1 MSGTLNDRAPF
12 TGHVNFEDFK
22 LGERF
27 VYGAYEMKREEMT
40 AFAEEFD
47 PEPFHL
53 DGAAAKAMGWD
64 DLIASGPH
72 VCAAWRRMSKDAFS
86 AADAFVSPGWD
97 KIRWRLPVV
106 VGHILTVTS
115 EVIEARP
122 LKSRPNLGYVE
133 FNNEIRNQHGEI
145 TTTLITKWMIHRRTN
160 KQSE

>member
-1 MSGTLNDRAPF
+1 MNDRLNDQTPF
-12 TGHVNFEDFK
+12 VNLVHFEDFAV
-22 LGERF
+22 GDRYA
-27 VYGAYEMKREEMT
+27 YGAHEMRREDML
-40 AFAEEFD
+40 AFAKQFD

-97 KIRWRLPVV
+97 EIRWRLPVV

>member
-1 MSGTLNDRAPF
+1 MIGTLNDRAPF
-12 TGHVNFEDFK
+12 TGHVNFEDFS

-27 VYGAYEMKREEMT
+27 VYGAYEMRRDEMT
-40 AFAEEFD
+40 AFAEQFD

-72 VCAAWRRMSKDAFS
+72 VCAAWRRMSKDAFGE
-86 AADAFVSPGWD
+86 ADAFVSPGWD
-97 KIRWRLPVV
+97 EIRWRLPVV
-106 VGHILTVTS
+106 VGNVLTVTS

-133 FNNEIRNQHGEI
+133 FSNEIRNQHGEI
-145 TTTLITKWMIHRRTN
+145 STTLITKWMIYRRTN

>member
-1 MSGTLNDRAPF
+1 MNGTLNDRAPF
-12 TGHVNFEDFK
+12 TGHVNFEDFS

-27 VYGAYEMKREEMT
+27 VYGAYEMRRDEMT
-40 AFAEEFD
+40 AFAEQFD

-53 DGAAAKAMGWD
+53 VGAAAKAMGWD

-72 VCAAWRRMSKDAFS
+72 VCAAWRRMSKDAFGE
-86 AADAFVSPGWD
+86 ADAFVSPGWD
-97 KIRWRLPVV
+97 EIRWRLPVV
-106 VGHILTVTS
+106 VGNVLTVTS

-133 FNNEIRNQHGEI
+133 FSNEIRNQHDEI
-145 TTTLITKWMIHRRTN
+145 STTLITKWMIYRRTN